1 MNLLDFLIIFT
12 GISLDLPFSSS
23 LMILLIS
30 SALQSYRKILL
41 GFEPGM
47 KVLKLGMSSFLS
59 GDNDLFIFGAR
70 ETKYLLN
77 SSAIIRRSIMR
88 SLLIINE
95 GLMDSLFLPRSWFI
109 AAHVFL
115 WLLTLSRIFF

>member
-1 MNLLDFLIIFT
+1 MSLLDFLIIFT

-59 GDNDLFIFGAR
+59 GDND
-70 ETKYLLN
+70 
-77 SSAIIRRSIMR
+77 
-88 SLLIINE
+88 
-95 GLMDSLFLPRSWFI
+95 
-109 AAHVFL
+109 
-115 WLLTLSRIFF
+115 

>member
-23 LMILLIS
+23 LIIVLIS

-47 KVLKLGMSSFLS
+47 EV
-59 GDNDLFIFGAR
+59 
-70 ETKYLLN
+70 
-77 SSAIIRRSIMR
+77 
-88 SLLIINE
+88 
-95 GLMDSLFLPRSWFI
+95 
-109 AAHVFL
+109 
-115 WLLTLSRIFF
+115 

>member
-1 MNLLDFLIIFT
+1 
-12 GISLDLPFSSS
+12 
-23 LMILLIS
+23 
-30 SALQSYRKILL
+30 
-41 GFEPGM
+41 M

-59 GDNDLFIFGAR
+59 GKNDLFIFGAR

-109 AAHVFL
+109 AALVF
-115 WLLTLSRIFF
+115 LSRIFFDRNFP

>member
-30 SALQSYRKILL
+30 SVLQSYRKILL
-41 GFEPGM
+41 GFEPAM
-47 KVLKLGMSSFLS
+47 KVLRLGMSSFSS
-59 GDNDLFIFGAR
+59 GDNDLFIFGAG

-77 SSAIIRRSIMR
+77 SSAIIRHSIMR

-95 GLMDSLFLPRSWFI
+95 GLMDSLF
-109 AAHVFL
+109 
-115 WLLTLSRIFF
+115 FFP

>member
-41 GFEPGM
+41 GFEPAT
-47 KVLKLGMSSFLS
+47 FL
-59 GDNDLFIFGAR
+59 FHMQMQ
-70 ETKYLLN
+70 K
-77 SSAIIRRSIMR
+77 
-88 SLLIINE
+88 
-95 GLMDSLFLPRSWFI
+95 
-109 AAHVFL
+109 VFL
-115 WLLTLSRIFF
+115 RIT